1 MTFMQI
7 NRVSDYVWEIPKE
20 DGMNVPVRVYASLK
34 LLEKIKTDRT
44 LQQAVN
50 VSKLPGIINYSY
62 VMPDGHEGYGF
73 PIGGVAAF
81 DVDGGVI
88 SPGGVGYDINCGV
101 RLVRTNLTEKEL
113 RPSLGKLLDSLYR
126 NVPSGLGSK
135 SGFRFN
141 ASQLDEVANLG
152 MKWALE
158 NDYAW
163 DDDLKSAEENG
174 SMKGADPRKVSREA
188 KARGAAQLGSL
199 GSGNHFLEI
208 EVVDKVFDREAA
220 GVMGI
225 KEEGQVLVL
234 IHTGSR
240 GYGHQVCSDYLQVME
255 RSVKKYGIELPDREL
270 AAVPYSSSEGQDYIG
285 AMISAANFAWTN
297 RQLIT
302 YMVRE
307 SFKAVGD
314 PEKLDMNL
322 IYDVAHNIAK
332 RERHLV
338 NGDMR
343 DVIVHRKGATRA
355 FGPGSEFIPE
365 KYKSI
370 GQPVLIPGSMGTA
383 SYMLAGVSGNDT
395 LSWGS
400 AAHGAGRYMSRN
412 AAKRAYSYNTL
423 IEELKDRGIMV
434 RAASKETVTEEA
446 PLAYKDVDLV
456 AEATEMAGLARRIFR
471 MRPTGVVKG

>member
-1 MTFMQI
+1 MQV
-7 NRVSDYVWEIPKE
+7 NKVGDYVWEIPKE
-20 DGMNVPVRVYASLK
+20 DGMNVPVRVYASQK

-81 DVDGGVI
+81 DLDDGVI

-101 RLVRTNLTEKEL
+101 RLLRTNLTEKEL

-141 ASQLDEVANLG
+141 ASQLDEVAALG

-158 NDYAW
+158 NGYAW
-163 DDDLKSAEENG
+163 VEDLKSAEENG
-174 SMKGADPRKVSREA
+174 SMNGADPRKVSREA

-208 EVVDKVFDREAA
+208 EVVDKVFDKGAA
-220 GVMGI
+220 DAMGV

-255 RSVKKYGIELPDREL
+255 RSVKRYGIELPDREL
-270 AAVPYSSSEGQDYIG
+270 AAVPYNSSEGQDYIG

-302 YMVRE
+302 HMVRE
-307 SFKAVGD
+307 SFRAIGD

-332 RERHLV
+332 KERHLV

-365 KYKSI
+365 KYRSI

-400 AAHGAGRYMSRN
+400 AAHGAGRYMSRG
-412 AAKRAYSYNTL
+412 AAKRAYSYGSL

-446 PLAYKDVDLV
+446 PLAYKDVDIV
-456 AEATEMAGLARRIFR
+456 AESTEMAGLARRIFR
-471 MRPTGVVKG
+471 MRPIGVVKG